1 MVMAGHSKAEIVSAI
16 KAAFA
21 NKQLPDL
28 ENGNMVFMMSK
39 SAYLYDEGDH
49 NGPHLMFFTALE
61 DGKDWGAGASNSP
74 VFAAPYW
81 FLSSKEPAQAKA
93 LPPILVFA
101 VEVANW
107 SDGTAAPM
115 HQE

>member
-1 MVMAGHSKAEIVSAI
+1 MAGHSKAEIVSAL
-16 KAAFA
+16 KAGFD
-21 NKQLPDL
+21 KKLPHL

-39 SAYLYDEGDH
+39 SAYLYDAGDH
-49 NGPHLMFFTALE
+49 NGPHVMFFTALN
-61 DGKDWGAGASNSP
+61 DGKDWGAGAHGSP
-74 VFAAPYW
+74 VFAGPYW
-81 FLSSKEPAQAKA
+81 FLSSKEPSQAKG

-101 VEVANW
+101 VEVAKW